1 MYVCT
6 YVHKYVST
14 FKYWKLTESNF
25 SGKLGF
31 LFCVGVEMAK
41 FNEVQKR
48 RRAAL
53 AQQKRAIHGD
63 PVTSKLKQKPQPLS
77 ISGKRKRKLFK
88 KWRRVLFFFSLSSL
102 PLDLYMYIHIHIHI
116 CMCIVSPSV
125 KEYLILTGTW
135 LGLNPAQSCESGQ
148 CESYSSLV
156 YVWVNCLLMICD

>member
-1 MYVCT
+1 MYT

-14 FKYWKLTESNF
+14 FIYRKLTESNL

-88 KWRRVLFFFSLSSL
+88 KWRRDQKEAVERGLITMQDVEMAVAEGTSEDASKTPPKFHVKKSLKLRLKKSKNKGKFL
-102 PLDLYMYIHIHIHI
+102 PL
-116 CMCIVSPSV
+116 VF
-125 KEYLILTGTW
+125 
-135 LGLNPAQSCESGQ
+135 LNG
-148 CESYSSLV
+148 
-156 YVWVNCLLMICD
+156 